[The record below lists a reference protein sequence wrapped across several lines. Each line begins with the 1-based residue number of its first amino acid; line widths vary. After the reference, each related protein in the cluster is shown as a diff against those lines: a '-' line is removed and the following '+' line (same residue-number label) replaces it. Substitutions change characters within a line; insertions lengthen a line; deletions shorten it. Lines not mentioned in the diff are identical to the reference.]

1 MKLIWDET
9 KRLAN
14 LDKHG
19 FDFEDVVFF
28 DWQNAVL
35 VSSHS
40 NRIKAIGHYRNGAAV
55 VIYATLG
62 TEAISIVSFRIA
74 SPKERKL
81 LNDENT

>member
-1 MKLIWDET
+1 MELIWDET

-19 FDFEDVVFF
+19 FDFEEVVFF
-28 DWQNAVL
+28 DWQNAVF
-35 VSSHS
+35 VRAHS
-40 NRIKAIGHYRNGAAV
+40 NRIKAVGRYRNGSAV
-55 VIYATLG
+55 LICATLG

-81 LNDENT
+81 LDDDNA